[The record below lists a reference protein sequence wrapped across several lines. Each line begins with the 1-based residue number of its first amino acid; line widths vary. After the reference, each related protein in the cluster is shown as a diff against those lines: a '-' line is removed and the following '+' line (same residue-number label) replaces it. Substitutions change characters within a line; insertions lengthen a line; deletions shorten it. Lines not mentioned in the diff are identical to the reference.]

1 MMATAPWIRQVG
13 RASMSDTA
21 KEGKQEA
28 GAREH
33 RWEFGRRWAERRAS
47 RGHGRMW
54 AFFAF
59 DLALLVLIVLISYMV
74 VQRFG

>member
-1 MMATAPWIRQVG
+1 MMATARWIRQVG
-13 RASMSDTA
+13 RARMSDTV

-33 RWEFGRRWAERRAS
+33 RFAFGRRWAERRAS
-47 RGHGRMW
+47 RGHGKMW

-59 DLALLVLIVLISYMV
+59 DLALLVLIVLLSYMLV
-74 VQRFG
+74 ERFG